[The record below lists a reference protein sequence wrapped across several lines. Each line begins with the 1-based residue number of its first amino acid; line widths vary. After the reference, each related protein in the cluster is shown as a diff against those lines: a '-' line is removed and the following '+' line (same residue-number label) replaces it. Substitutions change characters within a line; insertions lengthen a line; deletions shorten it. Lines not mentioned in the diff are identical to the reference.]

1 MQYRAAELFHR
12 FMINHIGELYSHV
25 LNSKRLD
32 SPIAWCDVEERL
44 KHQVILRVVSCVQ
57 LASKLS
63 SHYHLVTLNRARAFL
78 SQCGFRYAASSI
90 VQSEVRVL
98 KTVEFRVHHP
108 TPLEFIEALL
118 GVLVR
123 HDKTIPVKQLH
134 GMSLKLLDVY
144 YLSRCHVYSMLKQ
157 AMTGLGSCD
166 ESLTLLST
174 ADVNYMFLAA
184 AIVSAASFV
193 VYQSMDNKVII
204 SCLSKTSNIVDKYIL
219 DFATVLL
226 REIFVLRKENTES
239 DMLENM

>member
-1 MQYRAAELFHR
+1 
-12 FMINHIGELYSHV
+12 MISHIEELYVHV
-25 LNSKRLD
+25 LNRKKSD
-32 SPIAWCDVEERL
+32 SPIVWCDVEERL

-108 TPLEFIEALL
+108 TPLEFIEAML

-134 GMSLKLLDVY
+134 GVCLKILDMY
-144 YLSRCHVYSMLKQ
+144 YLSRHRVYSMLEQ
-157 AMTGLGSCD
+157 GMAELESCD
-166 ESLTLLST
+166 ESLTLMST
-174 ADVNYMFLAA
+174 VDINYMFLAA
-184 AIVSAASFV
+184 AIICAASFV
-193 VYQSMDNKVII
+193 LYQSVDNKVII
-204 SCLSKTSNIVDKYIL
+204 SCLSKTSNIVDEYIL
-219 DFATVLL
+219 NFATVLL
-226 REIFVLRKENTES
+226 REIFILRNENT
-239 DMLENM
+239 DMLENI